1 MKKQK
6 ADFYTFLPL
15 PAYLIMI
22 LLFLLP
28 VASILKEAFYLDGKF
43 SFYYILDALK
53 SKYTF
58 SILFFTIK
66 QAFDSTLVSLLLGLP
81 GAFILAKTKIK
92 GKNIINAFCTIPF
105 VLPAI
110 FVVLG
115 FVIFYGNSGV
125 INTLAMSIF
134 NLEEPPFK
142 ILYSY
147 KAIILAHAFY
157 NFPIIL
163 ILVER
168 YLENLDSRLE
178 MASLTLGASRFKT
191 FCFITVPRVLPI
203 ILSSSFLVFL
213 FCFSSFSIILV
224 LGGGPKF
231 TTMEV
236 EIFQRARTRLDI
248 PSSSAFAL
256 LSIIVSTALLL
267 VYIHIQKKTKH
278 YEYGSSINNKKTP
291 KVLVVLAV
299 IYSIA
304 ITVFILGPIIS
315 IVVKSFIVP
324 GTRGLEDYFS
334 FKWYRILFGFE
345 NSTGA
350 LKTSSSALISSFTIA
365 FLVAVLSIPTA
376 ASISY
381 SAVRQKGMSSSLIE
395 VMGMLPMAVSS
406 VIIGLGYFIISS
418 LFIKNI
424 TINYILVVLAHLIIS
439 IPFALRTILPEM
451 RKIPLT
457 YAKASRSLGASKMK
471 TFFLVELPMLKSA
484 LISGAVFSFALSMG
498 EINATLTLANS
509 KITTLPI
516 VMYRLIGSYQYNAAA
531 AIGTI
536 LIITC
541 LLVFILSDVK
551 RNTYGE

>member
-1 MKKQK
+1 MKNRKV
-6 ADFYTFLPL
+6 DFYTILPI
-15 PAYLIMI
+15 PAYLVMV

-28 VASILKEAFYLDGKF
+28 VSSILKEAFYLDGKF
-43 SFYYILDALK
+43 SFYHIKEALF
-53 SKYTF
+53 SSYTL
-58 SILFFTIK
+58 SVLFFTLK
-66 QAFDSTLVSLLLGLP
+66 QALDSTLVSLLLGLP

-92 GKNIINAFCTIPF
+92 GKKIINAFCTIPF

-115 FVIFYGNSGV
+115 FVIFYGNNGV
-125 INTLAMSIF
+125 INKLFMSVF
-134 NLEEPPFK
+134 SLEEPPFK

-157 NFPIIL
+157 NFPIVL

-168 YLENLDSRLE
+168 YLENLDSRIE
-178 MASLTLGASRFKT
+178 MASLTLGASKLKT
-191 FCFITVPRVLPI
+191 FIFVTIPRVLPI

-236 EIFQRARTRLDI
+236 EIYQRARTRLDI

-256 LSIIVSTALLL
+256 ISIAVSVILLL
-267 VYIHIQKKTKH
+267 IYIYIQKKTKH
-278 YEYGSSINNKKTP
+278 TEYGG
-291 KVLVVLAV
+291 V
-299 IYSIA
+299 IYSKKTSKVLMTLAIIYAIA
-304 ITVFILGPIIS
+304 ITFFVLGPIIS
-315 IVVKSFIVP
+315 IIVKSFIVP
-324 GTRGLEDYFS
+324 GTRGRADTFS
-334 FKWYRILFGFE
+334 FKWYSILFGFE

-350 LKTSSSALISSFTIA
+350 LKTSTTALISSFSIA
-365 FLVAVLSIPTA
+365 LLVALLSIPTA
-376 ASISY
+376 AAISY
-381 SAVRQKGMSSSLIE
+381 SAVKNKGLQSSLIE
-395 VMGMLPMAVSS
+395 ILGMLPMAVSS

-418 LFIKNI
+418 IFYKNA
-424 TINYILVVLAHLIIS
+424 TMNFILVVLAHLVIS
-439 IPFALRTILPEM
+439 IPFALRSILPEM

-471 TFFLVELPMLKSA
+471 TFFLIELPMLKSA
-484 LISGAVFSFALSMG
+484 LLSGAVFSFALSMG
-498 EINATLTLANS
+498 EINATLTLS
-509 KITTLPI
+509 SGKITTLPI

-541 LLVFILSDVK
+541 LLVFILSDTK